1 MPSQVCMIHLCVC
14 VDACV
19 NTSVCVC
26 GSVYGNCEHVCT
38 IIEST
43 CVCAR
48 AGDSVSAK
56 VLCFS
61 VCQFLFTLYD

>member
-1 MPSQVCMIHLCVC
+1 MCVLMRVRIQVYVCVGVCMET
-14 VDACV
+14 V
-19 NTSVCVC
+19 NMC
-26 GSVYGNCEHVCT
+26 VCT

-56 VLCFS
+56 VFVFQCVS
-61 VCQFLFTLYD
+61 FTLYKYV